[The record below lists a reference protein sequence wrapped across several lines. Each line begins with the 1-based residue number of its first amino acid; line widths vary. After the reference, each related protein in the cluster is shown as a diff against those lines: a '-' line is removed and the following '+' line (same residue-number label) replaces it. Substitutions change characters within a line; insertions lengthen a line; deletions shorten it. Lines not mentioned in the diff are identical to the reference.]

1 MYTTLKFKQKNLFFS
16 CADDVQMPSSPLLPT
31 LHTHITTHTLVPPP
45 LYFFYRQN
53 PQKHLLSRSKCQL
66 IILPKH
72 VFNWSTGEQ
81 LESGFSRH
89 GARRMKAKV
98 GRGGGGGGWEEETEE
113 EDGDFSETREHRTLH
128 PHPPNRWEK
137 VWPAAVITYW
147 SRTKVPTC
155 KRSLDRVGG
164 GALVLNL
171 DQTEINRF
179 ILNAQTFL
187 FTGNMF

>member
-1 MYTTLKFKQKNLFFS
+1 MMINAQISIQILSAKGPPLIITLKDVHNFEIQAEEPFFS

-98 GRGGGGGGWEEETEE
+98 GRGGGAGRRRRRRRMGISLRQESTEPSILILQTVE
-113 EDGDFSETREHRTLH
+113 KRFD
-128 PHPPNRWEK
+128 PP
-137 VWPAAVITYW
+137 
-147 SRTKVPTC
+147 
-155 KRSLDRVGG
+155 L
-164 GALVLNL
+164 
-171 DQTEINRF
+171 
-179 ILNAQTFL
+179 
-187 FTGNMF
+187 

>member
-98 GRGGGGGGWEEETEE
+98 GRGGGGG
-113 EDGDFSETREHRTLH
+113 L
-128 PHPPNRWEK
+128 
-137 VWPAAVITYW
+137 
-147 SRTKVPTC
+147 
-155 KRSLDRVGG
+155 GG
-164 GALVLNL
+164 GDGGGGWGFLWDKRAPNPPSSSSKPLRKGLTRRCNYLLEPNQSANL
-171 DQTEINRF
+171 
-179 ILNAQTFL
+179 
-187 FTGNMF
+187 